1 MDGKDELA
9 QLAEEFNQLT
19 GRLQTTEEVRRRFV
33 SDASHELKT
42 PLASIRLLTDSILQD
57 EAIDPATTREFVGD
71 IGEAADRL
79 IHISQELLELN
90 RLDEDRKR
98 RRGAGGPEG
107 AHGEA
112 VPPAG
117 PLAES
122 AQVTLETDLAED
134 CIARCDSEDANQILR
149 NLMENAIKYN
159 VPGGHVLVTSRRQGE
174 KVCLSVADTGVGIP
188 PGGHAP
194 DLRTVLPGGQGPVPP
209 PEAPDWACPS
219 CGTPSATMGARSLWP
234 PRPEAGVIFTVT
246 LPAWRE
252 EERE

>member
-19 GRLQTTEEVRRRFV
+19 GRLQITEEERRRFV

-159 VPGGHVLVTSRRQGE
+159 VPGGHVLVTSRRQGGE
-174 KVCLSVADTGVGIP
+174 GLPVCGRHRRGDP

-194 DLRTVLPGGQGPVPP
+194 DLRTVLPGGQGPVPGRRRHRTGPVHRAGRRP
-209 PEAPDWACPS
+209 PPW
-219 CGTPSATMGARSLWP
+219 GARSLWP
-234 PRPEAGVIFTVT
+234 PARRPA
-246 LPAWRE
+246 
-252 EERE
+252 